1 MKRSLGNLCIAM
13 IVIPTC
19 GWGITYHWQLLNSP
33 RTLRVDQSALV
44 RYECRFDES
53 AADYA
58 IKLHPVDAAS
68 YTLSILREQ
77 NRVVK
82 GKRVDTFD
90 LVLTPKQS
98 GPISVAMDGVVEYV
112 PAGAVDYNAHLGRD
126 NVNKT
131 DIVTTNITLPPFSF
145 ESKSNDAALTGK
157 MALEVSADKT
167 RVRAHEPLH
176 LSVIL
181 KGTGNLEKFTPVEF
195 NMSGVKV
202 FSEPPQKQ
210 LSMTSEG
217 NNGEVRQEFAL
228 VSDKPYV
235 IPSVSLNLFDTED
248 NRYRRLTTAAIP
260 VEVEEGYD
268 VSSLLDAPDLTNTA
282 ALRRYALY
290 AGLIAFGAA
299 AGEVLRRVWKY
310 RPRRRSKRFWD
321 GARSSKELVLLL
333 ALDGDKRYDNIV
345 SGLESGEIGLRE
357 AKKKLDKLTLDKK
370 VDQ

>member
-1 MKRSLGNLCIAM
+1 MKRSLGNLLIAM
-13 IVIPTC
+13 IALPTC
-19 GWGITYHWQLLNSP
+19 GWSVTYHWQLLRSP
-33 RTLRVDQSALV
+33 QTLRVDQSALV

-58 IKLHPVDAAS
+58 IKLHPVDSAS
-68 YTLSILREQ
+68 YKLTILREQ

-82 GKRVDTFD
+82 GKRIDTFD

-98 GPISVAMDGVVEYV
+98 GTIPVAMEGVVEYV

-126 NVNKT
+126 NVSKI
-131 DIVTTNITLPPFSF
+131 DIVTTNITLPTFSF
-145 ESKSNDAALTGK
+145 ESKPNDAALTGK
-157 MALEVSADKT
+157 MTLEISADKT

-176 LSVIL
+176 LSIIL
-181 KGTGNLEKFTPVEF
+181 KGTGNLEKFTPIEF
-195 NMSGVKV
+195 NISGVKV
-202 FSEPPQKQ
+202 FSESPQKQ
-210 LSMTSEG
+210 LSATSEG
-217 NNGEVRQEFAL
+217 DSGEVRQEFAL

-235 IPSVSLNLFDTED
+235 IPPVSLNLFDTEH
-248 NRYRRLTTAAIP
+248 NRYSHLTTAPIP

-282 ALRRYALY
+282 TLRRYALY

-310 RPRRRSKRFWD
+310 RPRRKNKRFWER
-321 GARSSKELVLLL
+321 ARSSKELVMLL

-345 SGLESGEIGLRE
+345 SRLESGEIGLRE